1 MGTLLNRRRYMG
13 GHDEIIMTSET
24 NPEVLAVCYAQGW
37 CANADKMTQIE
48 AEAVTT
54 IGTAFRNNSSITH
67 FEEFRYF
74 TSVTMLYQYAFNKCS
89 NLEVITLPTTITR
102 IEYNT
107 FGECS
112 NLTTVNLSN
121 VSVLVGTV
129 FYRCSKLDNIQL
141 SALTYIGNQCFEG
154 CSSLTNVVLPSAI
167 TSLPKRCF
175 SGCTNLNLTTTTP
188 VTSIDERALSYS
200 GITQLDLS
208 SVVTLGN
215 ASCEGSKITSVDI
228 GEYCTSIADAAFYNC
243 KQLQYVIIRA
253 TKPPTLANGNHAF
266 TNGSSNYPIYVPDSA
281 YETYL
286 AATNWSYYSTRTKR
300 ISEKP

>member
-1 MGTLLNRRRYMG
+1 MG

-37 CANADKMTQIE
+37 AKHADYMTKRE

-74 TSVTMLYQYAFNKCS
+74 TSVTRLYQYAFNKCS
-89 NLEVITLPTTITR
+89 NLEVITLPTTITY

-121 VSVLVGTV
+121 VSGLDGAV
-129 FYRCSKLDNIQL
+129 FFRCSKLDNIQL
-141 SALTYIGNQCFEG
+141 SALTSIGTQCFED
-154 CSSLTNVVLPSAI
+154 CSSLTNVVLPSVI
-167 TSLPKRCF
+167 TSLPTRCF

-188 VTSIDERALSYS
+188 VNSIGERALNRS
-200 GITQLDLS
+200 GVTQLDLS
-208 SVVTLGN
+208 SVVTFGGS
-215 ASCEGSKITSVDI
+215 SCEGSKITSVDI
-228 GEYCTSIADAAFYNC
+228 GEYCTSIADAAFYDC

-253 TKPPTLANGNHAF
+253 TTPPTLANGNHAF

-286 AATNWSYYSTRTKR
+286 AATNWSYYSTRIKK

>member
-1 MGTLLNRRRYMG
+1 MG
-13 GHDEIIMTSET
+13 GGGSPLPPGVIMTTST

-89 NLEVITLPTTITR
+89 NLEVITLPTTITQ
-102 IEYNT
+102 IEYNA

-112 NLTTVNLSN
+112 NLTTINLDN
-121 VSVLVGTV
+121 VTSLGGAV
-129 FYRCSKLDNIQL
+129 FYLCSKLDNIQL
-141 SALTYIGNQCFEG
+141 TSLTSIGSQCFMN
-154 CSSLTNVVLPSAI
+154 CSSLTNVTLPSAI
-167 TSLPKRCF
+167 TSLPNSCF
-175 SGCTNLNLTTTTP
+175 RGCSSLNLTTTTP
-188 VTSIDERALSYS
+188 LTSIGNRALNNTGISQIDLSGIVTLGTSAFEGSKVTSID
-200 GITQLDLS
+200 
-208 SVVTLGN
+208 
-215 ASCEGSKITSVDI
+215 I
-228 GEYCTSIADAAFYNC
+228 GEDCTSIADAVCYNC

-253 TKPPTLANGNHAF
+253 TTPPTLANGNHAF

-286 AATNWSYYSTRTKR
+286 AATNWSYYSTRIKK